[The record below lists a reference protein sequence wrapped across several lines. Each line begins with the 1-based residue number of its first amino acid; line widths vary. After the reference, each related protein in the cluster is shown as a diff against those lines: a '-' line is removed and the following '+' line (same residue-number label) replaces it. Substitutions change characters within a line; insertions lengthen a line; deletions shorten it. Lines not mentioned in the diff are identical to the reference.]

1 VYAAV
6 RSVESRSARAVA
18 TIALAFALFPPL
30 SGCRGRS
37 ATDVLKDHAAETA
50 SEPATPTPAPASAA
64 TAPPAPAPPAPPSP
78 PTPTAAEPAP
88 PLPELPLGGRE
99 LFPTYRLVGFC
110 GTPGAPALGPLAYN
124 LPAKAKALKTY
135 ADKYPDD
142 RKPLLVFELIVVVV
156 QSYQGADGKYR
167 RRVDSS
173 VVDEYLAAARQSKA
187 LLLLNIQP
195 GQSDFMTE
203 IKRFDRYLHEPDVGV
218 ALDPEWA
225 VKAKQ
230 KPGVFYGQTTGAT
243 INEVAAYLSSIV
255 KEANLPEKALVFH
268 QLNRYVVKDE
278 GVLVPPPGVVVIK
291 SVDGLGPKHAKILTY
306 NDLMKTMAPGVHPG
320 FKLFLD
326 EDKRIGGRVMTPAEV
341 MGLVPKPEYVMVE

>member
-1 VYAAV
+1 MAPVRAAAFSFASSLALLLALGACHETRV
-6 RSVESRSARAVA
+6 IDSPKSRDVDTSIANATPNANAGADANANADASANASA
-18 TIALAFALFPPL
+18 PDAAPPPL
-30 SGCRGRS
+30 
-37 ATDVLKDHAAETA
+37 
-50 SEPATPTPAPASAA
+50 
-64 TAPPAPAPPAPPSP
+64 
-78 PTPTAAEPAP
+78 
-88 PLPELPLGGRE
+88 ELPLGGRE
-99 LFPTYRLVGFC
+99 IFPTYRLVGFC
-110 GTPGAPALGPLAYN
+110 GTPGAPALGPLDGN
-124 LPAKAKALKTY
+124 LPRKTKALQAF
-135 ADKYPDD
+135 ADKFPPD

-167 RRVDSS
+167 RRIDST
-173 VVDEYLAAARQSKA
+173 VIDDYLAAARQAKA

-203 IKRFDRYLHEPDVGV
+203 LKRLELYLHEPDIGV

-230 KPGVFYGQTTGAT
+230 KPGVFYGQTTGAQ
-243 INEVAAYLSSIV
+243 INEVSQYLAGIV
-255 KEANLPEKALVFH
+255 KDGNLPEKALVFH

-278 GVLVPPPGVVVIK
+278 SVITPQPGVVLIK

-326 EDKRIGGRVMTPAEV
+326 EDKRIGGKVMSPAEV
-341 MGLVPKPEYVMVE
+341 MALTPRPEYIMVE

>member
-1 VYAAV
+1 MRPVPPPGRADH
-6 RSVESRSARAVA
+6 RSTRPLGTIASTLLALSLLTACWGHSPADAGA
-18 TIALAFALFPPL
+18 TPTSTSTSTSTPTSTSTSTSTPTPIALADASP
-30 SGCRGRS
+30 
-37 ATDVLKDHAAETA
+37 TDA
-50 SEPATPTPAPASAA
+50 AA
-64 TAPPAPAPPAPPSP
+64 TASP
-78 PTPTAAEPAP
+78 PP
-88 PLPELPLGGRE
+88 PELPLGGRE

-124 LPAKAKALKTY
+124 LPAKAKQLRTY

-142 RKPLLVFELIVVVV
+142 RKTMLVFELIVVVV

-167 RRVDSS
+167 RRIDNS
-173 VVDEYLAAARQSKA
+173 VVDEYLAAARQSKG

-203 IKRFDRYLHEPDVGV
+203 IKRFDSYLHEPDVGI

-230 KPGVFYGQTTGAT
+230 KPGVFYGQATGAQ
-243 INEVAAYLSSIV
+243 INEVAEYLSSIV
-255 KEANLPEKALVFH
+255 KEGNLPEKALVFH

-278 GVLVPPPGVVVIK
+278 SVVAAPPGVAIIK

-306 NDLMKTMAPGVHPG
+306 NDLMKTMASGVHPG

-326 EDKRIGGRVMTPAEV
+326 EDKRIGGRVMSPAEV
-341 MGLVPKPEYVMVE
+341 MGLAPKPEYVMVE